1 MTTNLISD
9 ELSVP
14 WRSRTVQAVLS
25 STLLAPFSV
34 TLISPGLPVYRR
46 AFGVTDAE
54 ASLLLSAVLIPGVV
68 LSPVAGLLADRL
80 GRRRVLVASLLVW
93 SVTGAAV
100 TLRPAFWSVVALRL
114 AQGAALAGI
123 IVTTISL
130 IGDSFEGVRRN
141 AVLGINAAVLSAG
154 AAVYPLV
161 GGALVVVAWNAPF
174 ALYLL
179 GLPVA
184 FFAARV
190 LDEPLLERR
199 TRSLAYLRRVVT
211 ALSAKDAAVLYG
223 SALVIELLLFGAMFT
238 GLPFLLAGT
247 YGLSPLRIG
256 LVVTVSEVASMV
268 TATQNGRLA
277 ARFSDERIIAVGFV
291 VAAAGLVGAWVA
303 PTPLFLTAAM
313 VGFGGGW
320 GLTLPSIDAGVSDL
334 VPAQFRAGALS
345 FRGSATFLG
354 RALGPLLFAG
364 IGLRTGY
371 RPLFL
376 FGGVGAFAFGA
387 ALLAA
392 TR

>member
-1 MTTNLISD
+1 MTTDLIPD

-46 AFGVTDAE
+46 AFDVTDAE

-80 GRRRVLVASLLVW
+80 GRRRVLVASLLAW
-93 SVTGAAV
+93 SVAGAAV
-100 TLRPAFWSVVALRL
+100 TLRPSFWSVVALRL

-141 AVLGINAAVLSAG
+141 AVLGVNAAVLSAG
-154 AAVYPLV
+154 SAVYPLV

-184 FFAARV
+184 LFAARV
-190 LDEPLLERR
+190 LDDPPPERR

-277 ARFSDERIIAVGFV
+277 ARFSDERIIAAGFV

-387 ALLAA
+387 LLLGA